1 MYGDDLMR
9 ECVCLRDDWETY
21 CRASVMFWGC
31 IFYYG
36 VGTLVPAEG
45 NMNTER
51 HISVLD
57 DNLLPVFVKYF
68 SNRRWMFQEDNAQ
81 CHVSARANQWKL
93 KMILTLF
100 NDVHRTL
107 ILTFYRKCSENAQ
120 T

>member
-1 MYGDDLMR
+1 MTRG
-9 ECVCLRDDWETY
+9 DDWETY

-57 DNLLPVFVKYF
+57 DNLLPV
-68 SNRRWMFQEDNAQ
+68 SMHGNMFPSHRGDTN
-81 CHVSARANQWKL
+81 
-93 KMILTLF
+93 ILSSDRLHT
-100 NDVHRTL
+100 
-107 ILTFYRKCSENAQ
+107 
-120 T
+120 